1 MSSTDLD
8 APKTGA
14 EEQDVKSPAE
24 SSEAEGVETPGFSDA
39 VLAALDKTET
49 EAAPATEVGKE
60 KSDPESESK
69 TAENAKND
77 EEADSGFTE
86 DELKE
91 FKHHT
96 STRIRQLVEQK
107 NTAREEVKTAAA
119 ELEALQPKIAQFDHL
134 VNYMRENDI
143 ESSEFDN
150 ALKIVSLIK
159 NDQAKAFEVLTPI
172 YRSLAE
178 QLGKILPEDLQ
189 QRVAQG
195 HLSEDDARQ
204 LHESRS
210 HVKLADQRQ
219 ERQTERAEAGMQE
232 AAQNERLQTVVKAAD
247 DWTTVK
253 AASDPDW
260 KTVIGS
266 LEEKTT
272 KQNLVAE
279 QVELEVNR
287 RVQKIGPDGFPKSAE
302 EVVEMSEKALKLV
315 ESRLKA
321 LGPRPKEQKVVT
333 QDSATPQTFAEA
345 KSVEQAMEQALAG

>member
-1 MSSTDLD
+1 MSSTDSD
-8 APKTGA
+8 APETGA
-14 EEQDVKSPAE
+14 EEKDVKDSAK

-39 VLAALDKTET
+39 VLAALDEPGT

-69 TAENAKND
+69 TAENAEND
-77 EEADSGFTE
+77 DEADSGFTE
-86 DELKE
+86 EELKD

-107 NTAREEVKTAAA
+107 NTAREEAETATA
-119 ELEALQPKIAQFDHL
+119 ELKALQPKIAQFDGL
-134 VNYMRENDI
+134 VDYMREHDI

-159 NDQAKAFEVLTPI
+159 NDPAKAFEVLTPI

-178 QLGKILPEDLQ
+178 QSGKILPEDLQ

-210 HVKLADQRQ
+210 HVKLADKRQ
-219 ERQTERAEAGMQE
+219 ERQVERVEADKQE
-232 AAQNERLQTVVKAAD
+232 AAQSVRLQTVVKAAD
-247 DWTTVK
+247 DWTKAK

-260 KTVIGS
+260 Q
-266 LEEKTT
+266 L
-272 KQNLVAE
+272 KQDLVAE
-279 QVELEVNR
+279 QVELEINR
-287 RVQKIGPDGFPKSAE
+287 RVQKDGTDGFPKSAE

-321 LGPRPKEQKVVT
+321 LGPRPKEKKVVT
-333 QDSATPQTFAEA
+333 QDSAAPQMLAKAE
-345 KSVEQAMEQALAG
+345 SVEEAMEQALGG

>member
-1 MSSTDLD
+1 MSSTDLT
-8 APKTGA
+8 APESGA
-14 EEQDVKSPAE
+14 EDPDVKNSAE
-24 SSEAEGVETPGFSDA
+24 TSEAEGVETPGFSDA
-39 VLAALDKTET
+39 VLAALDKPEP
-49 EAAPATEVGKE
+49 EVAPATEVGKE

-69 TAENAKND
+69 PAENAKND
-77 EEADSGFTE
+77 DEADSGFTE

-107 NTAREEVKTAAA
+107 NTAQDAAKVA
-119 ELEALQPKIAQFDHL
+119 ATELETVRPKIAQFDSL
-134 VNYMRENDI
+134 VDYLRENDI
-143 ESSEFDN
+143 DSSEFDN
-150 ALKIVSLIK
+150 ALKIVNLIK

-178 QLGKILPEDLQ
+178 QVGKILPEDLQ

-210 HVKLADQRQ
+210 HVKLADRRHERQAERVEAGRQ
-219 ERQTERAEAGMQE
+219 EAT
-232 AAQNERLQTVVKAAD
+232 QNVRLQTVVKAAD
-247 DWTTVK
+247 DWTKAK

-260 KTVIGS
+260 QV
-266 LEEKTT
+266 
-272 KQNLVAE
+272 KQDLVAE
-279 QVELEVNR
+279 QVELDINR
-287 RVQKIGPDGFPKSAE
+287 RVQKDGPDGFPKSEE

-321 LGPRPKEQKVVT
+321 LGPRPKEKKVVT
-333 QDSATPQTFAEA
+333 QDSAAPQTFSEA
-345 KSVEQAMEQALAG
+345 KSVEQAMDQALAG

>member
-14 EEQDVKSPAE
+14 EDQDVKSSAE

-39 VLAALDKTET
+39 VLAALDKPET

-69 TAENAKND
+69 TAENASKND

-107 NTAREEVKTAAA
+107 NTAREEATTATA
-119 ELEALQPKIAQFDHL
+119 ELKALQPKIEQFDGL
-134 VNYMRENDI
+134 VNYMRENNI

-150 ALKIVSLIK
+150 ALKIVNLIK

-178 QLGKILPEDLQ
+178 QVGKILPEDLQ

-219 ERQTERAEAGMQE
+219 ERQAERTEAGRQE
-232 AAQNERLQTVVKAAD
+232 VAQNARLQTVVKAAD
-247 DWTTVK
+247 DWTKAK

-260 KTVIGS
+260 S
-266 LEEKTT
+266 L

-279 QVELEVNR
+279 QVELDINR
-287 RVQKIGPDGFPKSAE
+287 RVQQDGPDGFPKSME

-321 LGPRPKEQKVVT
+321 LGPRPKEKKVVT
-333 QDSATPQTFAEA
+333 QDSAAPRMVAEA
-345 KSVEQAMEQALAG
+345 GSVEQAMEQALGN

>member
-8 APKTGA
+8 PPKTGV
-14 EEQDVKSPAE
+14 EEQDVKVPAE

-39 VLAALDKTET
+39 VLTALSESET
-49 EAAPATEVGKE
+49 EAAPATEVGEE

-69 TAENAKND
+69 TAENVKSD
-77 EEADSGFTE
+77 EEAGSGFTE

-107 NTAREEVKTAAA
+107 NTARDEAQTATA
-119 ELEALQPKIAQFDHL
+119 ELKALQPKIAQFDGL
-134 VNYMRENDI
+134 VSYMRENNI

-150 ALKIVSLIK
+150 ALKIVNLIK

-178 QLGKILPEDLQ
+178 QVGKILPEDLQ

-210 HVKLADQRQ
+210 HVKLADERH
-219 ERQTERAEAGMQE
+219 ERQAGRAEAGRQE
-232 AAQNERLQTVVKAAD
+232 AAQSERLQTVVKAAD
-247 DWTTVK
+247 DWTTAK

-260 KTVIGS
+260 KI
-266 LEEKTT
+266 
-272 KQNLVAE
+272 KQDLVAE
-279 QVELEVNR
+279 QVELDINR
-287 RVQKIGPDGFPKSAE
+287 RVQKDGPDGFPKSSE

-321 LGPRPKEQKVVT
+321 LGPRPKEKKVVT
-333 QDSATPQTFAEA
+333 QDSAAPQMFTKAE
-345 KSVEQAMEQALAG
+345 SVEQAMEQALSD